1 MGRTQ
6 ERAERELKE
15 RVKRA
20 HSRAVRPPTYKEAS
34 EKKERQ
40 GLRAQAEKRSR
51 DEAYAKGFREKST
64 VKKTLE
70 DFTE

>member
-6 ERAERELKE
+6 DRAERELKE

-20 HSRAVRPPTYKEAS
+20 HSRAVRPPTYKEES

-40 GLRAQAEKRSR
+40 GLRAQAEKRAR
-51 DEAYAKGFREKST
+51 DRVYDQGFRDKPT
-64 VKKTLE
+64 VKKTME
-70 DFTE
+70 DFK